1 MKTVAH
7 EGPESETSPHLA
19 WKLYAAPSSRIASMC
34 GVSDHRSASGRQ
46 PSIAMTSV
54 FRGVS
59 LPLPCAGAVALSQ
72 GQPRE
77 SVLAAAAPAPDAPS
91 VT

>member
-59 LPLPCAGAVALSQ
+59 LPLQGLLVAWALRASGAV
-72 GQPRE
+72 R
-77 SVLAAAAPAPDAPS
+77 VR
-91 VT
+91 

>member
-46 PSIAMTSV
+46 PSIRR
-54 FRGVS
+54 FF
-59 LPLPCAGAVALSQ
+59 AV
-72 GQPRE
+72 E
-77 SVLAAAAPAPDAPS
+77 PDAQTKMKPFHS
-91 VT
+91 MSINM